1 MSCGLVA
8 GAARKVSRCF
18 HGTLR
23 YNIGSRSRAGD
34 QRDCSS
40 LTNAFEAVYHPT
52 ALEEIL
58 FGCFRIDHL
67 RLLSCL
73 LAILLGQVADGLA
86 RVGPCP
92 GRILDARRGVGE
104 NSHLVVS
111 GAAAKTNGRKQYRP
125 PHSYIPH
132 AKGRGLKWDEN
143 RPALTSRVL

>member
-34 QRDCSS
+34 QRHYAS
-40 LTNAFEAVYHPT
+40 LTNAVEAVYHPT

-73 LAILLGQVADGLA
+73 LAILLRQVADRLA

-92 GRILDARRGVGE
+92 GRILDARRGIGE
-104 NSHLVVS
+104 NSHLVLS

-125 PHSYIPH
+125 PHGYIPM
-132 AKGRGLKWDEN
+132 LKAAD
-143 RPALTSRVL
+143 